1 MRQMIGSPP
10 ERTIAERTGPA
21 QPAPAH
27 PGIMRTSVRAIFPR
41 RAAPQSGGAPH
52 DPAPSKLSYRVTRL
66 WLTPIFRKA
75 LNIGIPLF
83 ALFAAVTWYLSDEA
97 RIAGL
102 FEAAHEIRREIENRP
117 EFRVNVLGI
126 DGASEDVT
134 EAVRAALAL
143 DLPMSSFDLDLD
155 ALRRRLEALPAVR
168 TADLRLQSG
177 GYLAVRIDERVP
189 AVLWLTHE
197 GLSIIDEEGHF
208 VAGFGTRELQDPL
221 PLLGGEGA
229 NLHVPEALALFEA
242 ADILGD
248 RVHGLVRMGERRWD
262 VVLTDGSRILL
273 PETGATEALDRVL
286 ALHDVGEILS
296 RDVTAVDLRNPGR
309 LTVRLTDEAMDE
321 LQRMRALAAEQADG
335 DTRG

>member
-1 MRQMIGSPP
+1 MRQMTPD
-10 ERTIAERTGPA
+10 A
-21 QPAPAH
+21 APQ
-27 PGIMRTSVRAIFPR
+27 IQRTSVRSIIPR
-41 RAAPQSGGAPH
+41 RAPAAPH

-75 LNIGIPLF
+75 LRIGIPLF
-83 ALFAAVTWYLSDEA
+83 VLFAAISWYLSDEA
-97 RIAGL
+97 RITGL
-102 FEAAHEIRREIENRP
+102 FDAAYEIRREVENRP

-134 EAVRAALAL
+134 EEVRAALAL
-143 DLPMSSFDLDLD
+143 DLPISSFDLDLD
-155 ALRRRLEALPAVR
+155 ELRGRLEALPPVR

-189 AVLWLTHE
+189 AALWLTHE
-197 GLSIIDEEGHF
+197 GLSIVDNEGQF
-208 VAGFGTRELQDPL
+208 VAGFGTRELAEPL

-229 NLHVPEALALFEA
+229 NLAVAEALTLFEA
-242 ADILGD
+242 ATILGE

-262 VVLTDGSRILL
+262 LVLRNGTRIQL
-273 PETGATEALDRVL
+273 PEMGAVAALDRVL

-309 LTVRLTDEAMDE
+309 LTVRLTDDAMDE
-321 LQRMRALAAEQADG
+321 LQRMRTLAAERSDG
-335 DTRG
+335 DSRG

>member
-1 MRQMIGSPP
+1 MTPD
-10 ERTIAERTGPA
+10 
-21 QPAPAH
+21 APH
-27 PGIMRTSVRAIFPR
+27 LQIQRTSVRSIIPR
-41 RAAPQSGGAPH
+41 RAAPAPATPH

-75 LNIGIPLF
+75 LRIGIPLF
-83 ALFAAVTWYLSDEA
+83 ALFAAVAWYLSDET

-102 FEAAHEIRREIENRP
+102 FEAAYEIRREVENRP

-134 EAVRAALAL
+134 EEVRAALAL
-143 DLPMSSFDLDLD
+143 DLPISSFDLDLD
-155 ALRRRLEALPAVR
+155 ALRGRLEALPPVR
-168 TADLRLQSG
+168 AADLRIQSG

-189 AVLWLTHE
+189 AALWLTHE
-197 GLSIIDEEGHF
+197 GLSIVDEEGHF
-208 VAGFGTRELQDPL
+208 VAGFGTRELDAPL

-229 NLHVPEALALFEA
+229 NLVVPEALDLIEA
-242 ADILGD
+242 AEILGD

-262 VVLTDGSRILL
+262 VVLTNGTRILL
-273 PETGATEALDRVL
+273 PEAGAPAALDRVL

-309 LTVRLTDEAMDE
+309 LTVRLTDEAIDE
-321 LQRMRALAAEQADG
+321 LQRMRALAAERSDEDQ
-335 DTRG
+335 RG